1 MRKIWLRR
9 PIFGPFVSLPNS
21 AGEKLPCLHA
31 FHVVRGKGQ
40 FKAGKEVNKMKN
52 FNTLVV
58 ALLLIMG
65 LSAGTVMANGH
76 ELSDEDHELEQVN
89 NEEE

>member
-1 MRKIWLRR
+1 
-9 PIFGPFVSLPNS
+9 
-21 AGEKLPCLHA
+21 
-31 FHVVRGKGQ
+31 
-40 FKAGKEVNKMKN
+40 MKN